1 VDFSIYLI
9 YQTEINQARLDVLGY
24 QS

>member
-1 VDFSIYLI
+1 LI